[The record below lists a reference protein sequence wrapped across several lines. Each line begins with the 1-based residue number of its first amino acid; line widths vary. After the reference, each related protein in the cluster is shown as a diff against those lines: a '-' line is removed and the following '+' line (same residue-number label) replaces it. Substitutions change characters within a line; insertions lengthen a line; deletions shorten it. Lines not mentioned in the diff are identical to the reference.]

1 MAPKQCS
8 VAIHPHNSANGARKD
23 GDIFGCIRTAY
34 DWTAIGRRAYKVQWT
49 LLRGSE
55 EGAAT
60 VAAGHDAVRRC
71 ANASWFE
78 WLDGSAPLFWN
89 WPLKYQR
96 DVRDGQ
102 PHFLMGTFGLAYM
115 RTQSKHRDPLKQ
127 ELMRAKVVKV
137 HQLDYIREGAVTSGT
152 SFFSVDKGAT
162 DIRMV
167 FNGTSC
173 GLNEIIYAPHFG
185 LPTVKETLRAML
197 PGFYQCD
204 LDVQDQFLNFKLH
217 KLLWEYSEVDVRE
230 VRSRAGED
238 ETWEASRTGR

>member
-1 MAPKQCS
+1 
-8 VAIHPHNSANGARKD
+8 
-23 GDIFGCIRTAY
+23 
-34 DWTAIGRRAYKVQWT
+34 
-49 LLRGSE
+49 
-55 EGAAT
+55 
-60 VAAGHDAVRRC
+60 
-71 ANASWFE
+71 
-78 WLDGSAPLFWN
+78 
-89 WPLKYQR
+89 
-96 DVRDGQ
+96 
-102 PHFLMGTFGLAYM
+102 
-115 RTQSKHRDPLKQ
+115 
-127 ELMRAKVVKV
+127 MRAKVVKV